1 MQLLKDILNENS
13 ALNGFENFTKEK
25 QKNVADFSLITI
37 SKDIELFITK
47 FQKEFTTRTYSH
59 SKIDKLIYNKLSATK
74 YSLDYK
80 ICGIKVTPITTYIL
94 NKKTK
99 DLMGTLKNEISL
111 AISLIYPT
119 VKSPAKEIKYQ
130 S

>member
-1 MQLLKDILNENS
+1 LQLLKDILNENS

>member
-1 MQLLKDILNENS
+1 LQLLKDILNENS

-59 SKIDKLIYNKLSATK
+59 SKIDKLIYNKLSDTK